1 MRGADTFTESLFTMR
16 HLDDFVPATHPLRPI
31 KQMVNAALLK
41 MDALLGRMYAADIK
55 GGRPSIAP
63 EKLIR
68 AMLLQVFYS
77 VRSERQLMEQ
87 TQYNLLFRW
96 FIGLSMDDSVWVASV
111 FSKNRERL
119 IEHDTVIELFN
130 LIVQQADEQQL
141 LSGEHFSVDGSLI
154 QAWAGHKSFVRKDR
168 KDDQDADGSDSES
181 KSGNDSDNSEAGNF
195 KGQKR
200 SNETHAS
207 TTDADARLYRKGKT
221 ASELRFMGHTLTD
234 NRHGLVVNARVT
246 QADGYAER
254 EAAKAMINDARQAHE
269 DPDVSITL
277 GADKGYDAKEFIET
291 LQAMNVLP
299 HVAQNTS
306 GRRSA
311 VPDEI
316 AASVGYQISQTKR
329 KLIEQGFGWAKT
341 VGRMRQVMVR
351 GLEKVEQMFVLTMS
365 AYNLTRLRT
374 LGSVRLQTGA

>member
-1 MRGADTFTESLFTMR
+1 MR
-16 HLDDFVPATHPLRPI
+16 HLDDFVPANHPLRPI

-41 MDALLGRMYAADIK
+41 MDALLGRMYAADTK

-168 KDDQDADGSDSES
+168 KDDQDADGSDGES

-200 SNETHAS
+200 SNETHES

-234 NRHGLVVNARVT
+234 NRHGLIVNARVT

-269 DPDVSITL
+269 DHDASITL
-277 GADKGYDAKEFIET
+277 GADKGYDAKEFIEA

-311 VPDEI
+311 MPDEI

-351 GLEKVEQMFVLTMS
+351 GLDKVDQMFVLTMS

>member
-16 HLDDFVPATHPLRPI
+16 HLDDFVPANHPLRPI

-119 IEHDTVIELFN
+119 TEHDTVIELFN

-154 QAWAGHKSFVRKDR
+154 QSWAGHKSFVLKDR
-168 KDDQDADGSDSES
+168 PDADGSDGED
-181 KSGNDSDNSEAGNF
+181 KSDNGHSEAGNF
-195 KGQKR
+195 RGQKR

-269 DPDVSITL
+269 DPEVSITL

-291 LQAMNVLP
+291 LQEMNVLP

-341 VGRMRQVMVR
+341 VGRMCQVMVR
-351 GLEKVEQMFVLTMS
+351 GLEKVDQMFVLTMS

-374 LGSVRLQTGA
+374 LGSVRLQTGT